1 MITELEEYSAEEIE
15 KWDREWLSYL
25 LSEYQDQLAS
35 YKCYPAKP
43 RLPLYPEDLIN
54 LSLGYGHRFYAYC
67 HREAISRKKVM
78 ELGCGAGNLGKYL
91 ARYCKSYLGVD
102 CSQIALAVA
111 RLVSPN
117 NCTYLHVN
125 DHQELGKY
133 FGKIDTVI
141 SRYFWIH
148 QNMDSARRALRFLG
162 HFMKP
167 NGRIYMDFFMKCPQE
182 AVGHW
187 KNTWITLPPGDP
199 LTEAAS
205 TTYEFTLED
214 INSLISEFGYRMIHH
229 YPDGRT
235 QRRYIVI
242 GR

>member
-1 MITELEEYSAEEIE
+1 MTKLDEYSVEEIE

-25 LSEYQDQLAS
+25 LAEYPKQLAS
-35 YKCYPAKP
+35 FRSYPAKP
-43 RLPLYPEDLIN
+43 QLPKKPEDLIN
-54 LSLGYGHRFYAYC
+54 FSLGKGHRFYTYC

-102 CSQIALAVA
+102 GSRIALAVA
-111 RLVSPN
+111 KLVSPN

-125 DHQELGKY
+125 EHQELGKY

-141 SRYFWIH
+141 SRFFWIH
-148 QNMDSARRALRFLG
+148 QNMDSARKALRFLG
-162 HFMKP
+162 FFIKP
-167 NGRIYMDFFMKCPQE
+167 RGRIYMDFFMKCPQE
-182 AVGHW
+182 AEGHW
-187 KNTWITLPPGDP
+187 KNAWITLSPSDP
-199 LTEAAS
+199 LPEAAS

-214 INSLISEFGYRMIHH
+214 IHSLINEFGFKIIHQ
-229 YPDGRT
+229 YPDGKT

-242 GR
+242 ER